1 MKEKTILEIGSF
13 SNKRNRKGMK
23 DKNNEQIVFEMLE
36 EVATES
42 IAETR
47 NAYTYDEIDDCY
59 VEAKK
64 IAEVAKAELEN
75 RTKINNIQ

>member
-1 MKEKTILEIGSF
+1 MLVLGLS
-13 SNKRNRKGMK
+13 SNKRNRRDMK

-42 IAETR
+42 IAEAR
-47 NAYTYDEIDDCY
+47 NAYTYDEIDDCH

-64 IAEVAKAELEN
+64 IAEVAKMELN
-75 RTKINNIQ
+75 NYMNTKYKT

>member
-1 MKEKTILEIGSF
+1 
-13 SNKRNRKGMK
+13 MK

-42 IAETR
+42 IAEAR

-64 IAEVAKAELEN
+64 IAEVAKAELG
-75 RTKINNIQ
+75 RAI

>member
-1 MKEKTILEIGSF
+1 
-13 SNKRNRKGMK
+13 MK

-42 IAETR
+42 IAEAR
-47 NAYTYDEIDDCY
+47 NVYTYDEIADCY

-64 IAEVAKAELEN
+64 IAEVAKTELEN
-75 RTKINNIQ
+75 YINNKT